1 MRLVLAIDHGT
12 TGSRAVLY
20 DAEGNKV
27 ASAYQEFPQYFP
39 QPGWME
45 HDPEEIWNSV
55 SSSVDR
61 VLQEVPGGSVAAIGI
76 SNQRETT
83 VVWDAETGR
92 PVCNAI
98 VWQCRRTSGRCKQ
111 LKSEQDEVRFFRE
124 RTGLP
129 IDAYFSATKIEWI
142 LKNVPAARIIA
153 GKGRL
158 RFGTTDAWILWKL
171 TGGAVHATDYTNAS
185 RTMLF
190 DIEKLRWDREILE
203 RFEIPG
209 EMLPRVQQSSGLFG
223 LTVARGALPA
233 GIPITGIAGDQQAAL
248 FGQGCF
254 EPGSVKNTYGT
265 GAFVLLNVGRKRPVS
280 EHGLIT
286 TLGCDASGEPVY
298 VLEGAIFVAGSAV
311 QWLRDGLKVLDS
323 ASLSEQMAESVPDTG
338 GVYFVPALVGLGAPY
353 WDQDARGCV
362 VGITRGTNRNHL
374 VRAALEAMCYQTRD
388 VVEAMQKDSGLTTS
402 ELRVD
407 GQATANSFLCQFQ
420 ADILGVDV
428 IRPADI
434 ETAARGA
441 AYLAG
446 LGAGLWESADQM
458 KMSRKESK
466 RFSPEMPRET
476 SAVLYK
482 GWLEAVKRTLSS
494 YIS

>member
-39 QPGWME
+39 QPGWVE

-142 LKNVPAARIIA
+142 LKNVPAARAIA

-209 EMLPRVQQSSGLFG
+209 EMLPRVQKSSGLFG
-223 LTVARGALPA
+223 LTVASGALPA

-265 GAFVLLNVGRKRPVS
+265 GAFVLLNAGRKRPVS

-286 TLGCDASGEPVY
+286 TLGCGASGEPVY

-446 LGAGLWESADQM
+446 LGAGLWESADQI

-476 SAVLYK
+476 STVLYK

-494 YIS
+494 YTS